1 MEELLKRLLEAERQA
16 EAEVKQASTQRER
29 LIQEALRQAREAEE
43 QFTKGL
49 PSLRAPYRKQAL
61 ERAEAAIAELKKKHE
76 ERERQLR
83 ELAERRE
90 QSAVEAAVS
99 ILLDPERI

>member
-1 MEELLKRLLEAERQA
+1 MEELVKRLLEAERQA
-16 EAEVKQASTQRER
+16 EAEVKQASAQREH

-43 QFTKGL
+43 QFIKGL

-61 ERAEAAIAELKKKHE
+61 ERAEAAIAELKKKYE

-83 ELAERRE
+83 ELAEQRE
-90 QSAVEAAVS
+90 QSAIEAAVS
-99 ILLDPERI
+99 ILLDPQRI

>member
-1 MEELLKRLLEAERQA
+1 MEELLKRLLEAEREA
-16 EAEVKQASTQRER
+16 EAKQASAERER

-61 ERAEAAIAELKKKHE
+61 DHAEAAIAELKKKHE
-76 ERERQLR
+76 ERERQLH
-83 ELAERRE
+83 ELAEQRE
-90 QSAVEAAVS
+90 QSAIEAAVS
-99 ILLDPERI
+99 ILLDPQRI

>member
-1 MEELLKRLLEAERQA
+1 MEELLTRLLEAERQA
-16 EAEVKQASTQRER
+16 EAEVKQANAERER
-29 LIQEALRQAREAEE
+29 LIQEALRQGREAEE
-43 QFTKGL
+43 QFTKDL
-49 PSLRAPYRKQAL
+49 LSLHAPYRKQAL

-83 ELAERRE
+83 KLAEQRE

-99 ILLDPERI
+99 ILLDPQRI

>member
-16 EAEVKQASTQRER
+16 EAEVRQASAERER

-49 PSLRAPYRKQAL
+49 PLLRAPYTKQAL
-61 ERAEAAIAELKKKHE
+61 DHAEAAIAELNKKHE
-76 ERERQLR
+76 ERKRQLR
-83 ELAERRE
+83 DLAEQRE
-90 QSAVEAAVS
+90 QSAIEAAVG
-99 ILLDPERI
+99 ILLDPQRI